1 MKAPLEVFFGPKP
14 LWLDHRSKKGGLKNK
29 TRKLFTKEKSFK
41 KEVGGGGEKIN
52 MCSMKIWD
60 VA

>member
-14 LWLDHRSKKGGLKNK
+14 LWLDHRSKKRGLKNK

-41 KEVGGGGEKIN
+41 KEVGGGG
-52 MCSMKIWD
+52 D
-60 VA
+60 AA